1 MSQNPSDPSV
11 NDPFSTRPT
20 DSADPYGGETPT
32 YGEGTSGYG
41 GGTSTYGEGAS
52 SLGGGYSTEQGGE
65 SSSKADE
72 AKEQGR
78 QVAQSAKAEAGNVA
92 ETAKSEVSRVAGE
105 AKAQTQNLV
114 TEARGQ
120 LREQAQ
126 SQTQR
131 AAGLAR
137 GLAENFQALT
147 EGRTDEAGAL
157 GQYAQQATQQ
167 VQRFADTIEQRGFD
181 GLVQDVQSFAR
192 RRPGAFLL
200 TAGLAGFL
208 TGRLVRGARDA
219 QSSDGDGYPPAYSGY
234 SSGTYTA
241 ARTDYADDYATTPRV
256 TAPTSAGLSTP
267 GYGTTE
273 PVSDAP
279 YGGSGLRSPEEY

>member
-11 NDPFSTRPT
+11 NDPFSTRPS

-41 GGTSTYGEGAS
+41 GGTSSYEGAS

-65 SSSKADE
+65 SSPKVDQ

-78 QVAQSAKAEAGNVA
+78 QVAESAKTEVGNVA
-92 ETAKSEVSRVAGE
+92 DTAKSEVSRVTGE

-114 TEARGQ
+114 SEARGQ

-147 EGRTDEAGAL
+147 EGRTDEAGPL
-157 GQYAQQATQQ
+157 GQYAQQATEQ
-167 VQRFADTIEQRGFD
+167 VQRFADSIEQRGFD

-219 QSSDGDGYPPAYSGY
+219 QSSDGDGYQQVSGY
-234 SSGTYTA
+234 SGGYSTG
-241 ARTDYADDYATTPRV
+241 RTDYVDDYATTPRV